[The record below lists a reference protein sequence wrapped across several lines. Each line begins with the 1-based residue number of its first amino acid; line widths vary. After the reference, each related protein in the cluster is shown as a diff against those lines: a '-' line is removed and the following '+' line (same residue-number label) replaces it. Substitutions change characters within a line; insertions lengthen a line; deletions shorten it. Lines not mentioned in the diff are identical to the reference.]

1 LPERIDY
8 IWNEVIAFDA
18 KQFSKGLDALVS
30 RLSYVDYIAATL
42 VRVPEIIPHQDGR
55 QLAEAFY
62 HVVTPR
68 ALFPDKP
75 PVPDDSAV
83 TEYYTGIYIL
93 GESTSI
99 SIGYVGELYIDFG
112 FFGSILVAG
121 LLGFGVGFSARKI
134 ALHPGNGPVVTY
146 ASLLVIAMPLNIFE
160 TAMIKLV
167 GASVTA
173 ILASSLLTWWGR
185 GPQAEKLF
193 GAVRRVA
200 RPANTRL

>member
-1 LPERIDY
+1 
-8 IWNEVIAFDA
+8 
-18 KQFSKGLDALVS
+18 
-30 RLSYVDYIAATL
+30 
-42 VRVPEIIPHQDGR
+42 
-55 QLAEAFY
+55 
-62 HVVTPR
+62 VTPR

-146 ASLLVIAMPLNIFE
+146 ASLLVIAMPLNI
-160 TAMIKLV
+160 
-167 GASVTA
+167 
-173 ILASSLLTWWGR
+173 LASSLLTWWGR